1 MDTNFEVELVKNGRI
16 VLGVDEVGRGPAA
29 GPMVFAGVIYDTKL
43 QSFKGLNDSKKVSEN
58 LRKEL
63 YSKIVKNCIFGLG
76 VIWPNEIDKYGL
88 SACFQIA
95 ISRVISSVEMRSKFD
110 FLLLDG
116 SLKFNQSVEWKSV
129 IKGDEKFLSVA
140 AASIVAKVFRDKIM
154 VNYASEFPFR
164 FDRHKAYLTKLH
176 REEIQQFGL
185 QRIHRHSYNLQK

>member
-1 MDTNFEVELVKNGRI
+1 MYNKNYELDLYKRGKV

-29 GPMVFAGVIYDTKL
+29 GPMVFAGVIYSPALNKIT
-43 QSFKGLNDSKKVSEN
+43 GINDSKKLSPKMR
-58 LRKEL
+58 LDL
-63 YSKIVKNCIFGLG
+63 YGKIVLNAKFGIG
-76 VIWPNEIDKYGL
+76 VIWPWEIDKYGL
-88 SACFQIA
+88 SKCFQIA
-95 ISRVISSVEMRSKFD
+95 IDRVIKSIDEKEFSY
-110 FLLLDG
+110 LLLDG
-116 SLKFNQSVEWKSV
+116 RLKYNKEIESESVV
-129 IKGDEKFLSVA
+129 KGDEKFVSIG